1 MSESN
6 TQSSSAAQPSN
17 NDSNSGIVITGGL
30 DSSDQ
35 EPESPSATDEEME
48 PEVEAEPEIEEDE
61 SEVGAEP
68 EVEDVVKESKD
79 ATEEQTSEIEAEES
93 EQEVEADSEAIVN
106 ESEAA
111 TDDAAGEEVEEEGAS
126 AVDTD
131 SEAEPISEA
140 ESASP
145 EEAVDETEEAEVEA
159 VEAEGASTVSE
170 DEEADAEAVEEADA
184 AEETEAN
191 EEDESVGAGEVNHP
205 PKRLSATVEADE
217 LDDFVNNIS
226 VLVDECKIRTS
237 PDGLRVRAV
246 DPANVGMVDAELD
259 AEAFEGFDT
268 TNGVLGVDLSRFEE
282 VVSLASSD
290 DLVTME
296 YDTETRKLHIAT
308 NGVEYTLALIDPDSI
323 RQEPE
328 IPALDLPCS
337 LEIETGDIN
346 RGIKAADMVSDHI
359 AFKTERAH
367 SGDQFIIEAEGD
379 TDDVELEL
387 GNEDLVSSSIGG
399 DVASLF
405 SLEYMKDI
413 KKALPPS
420 GSVGMELGDEFPV
433 KLRFSNEEETQ
444 DVEFML
450 APRINSD

>member
-17 NDSNSGIVITGGL
+17 NDSDSGIVITGGL
-30 DSSDQ
+30 DSPDQ
-35 EPESPSATDEEME
+35 EPESPSTTDEEME
-48 PEVEAEPEIEEDE
+48 SEVEEAEVEAE
-61 SEVGAEP
+61 AEP
-68 EVEDVVKESKD
+68 EVEDTAEGSED
-79 ATEEQTSEIEAEES
+79 ATEEQATKIEAEEPK
-93 EQEVEADSEAIVN
+93 QEMGADSEPSVD
-106 ESEAA
+106 ESEAV
-111 TDDAAGEEVEEEGAS
+111 TDDAAEEEVEEEGAS
-126 AVDTD
+126 AVDDD
-131 SEAEPISEA
+131 SGAEPVAEEELAPSEDVVDEAEGA
-140 ESASP
+140 E
-145 EEAVDETEEAEVEA
+145 TEA
-159 VEAEGASTVSE
+159 VEAEDGSSVSE
-170 DEEADAEAVEEADA
+170 DGEADAEAVEEADA
-184 AEETEAN
+184 AEENEAG
-191 EEDESVGAGEVNHP
+191 EEDESVDAGEVNHP

-237 PDGLRVRAV
+237 PDSLRVRAV

-268 TNGVLGVDLSRFEE
+268 TTGVLGVDLGRFEE
-282 VVSLASSD
+282 VVSLADSG

-296 YDTETRKLHIAT
+296 YNTETRKLHIAT

-328 IPALDLPCS
+328 IPDLDLPCS
-337 LEIETGDIN
+337 LEVETSDIN

-387 GNEDLVSSSIGG
+387 GEEDLVSSSIGG

-413 KKALPPS
+413 KKALPTT
-420 GSVGMELGDEFPV
+420 GSIGMEMGDEFPI
-433 KLRFSNEEETQ
+433 KIRFSNEEETQ

>member
-17 NDSNSGIVITGGL
+17 NDSDSGIVITGGL
-30 DSSDQ
+30 DSPGQ

-48 PEVEAEPEIEEDE
+48 PEVEAEPEVEEDE
-61 SEVGAEP
+61 SEVEAEP
-68 EVEDVVKESKD
+68 EAEDAVEESEN
-79 ATEEQTSEIEAEES
+79 ATEEQASEIEAEES
-93 EQEVEADSEAIVN
+93 EQEADSEASVD
-106 ESEAA
+106 EGEAV
-111 TDDAAGEEVEEEGAS
+111 TDDVAGEEVEKEGAS

-131 SEAEPISEA
+131 SEAEPVGEA

-145 EEAVDETEEAEVEA
+145 KEAVDETEKAEAEA
-159 VEAEGASTVSE
+159 VEAEDASTVSG
-170 DEEADAEAVEEADA
+170 DEEAGAEAVEDADA
-184 AEETEAN
+184 TEEAEASQ
-191 EEDESVGAGEVNHP
+191 EDESVEAGEVNHP

-217 LDDFVNNIS
+217 LSDFVNNIS

-268 TNGVLGVDLSRFEE
+268 TTGVLGVDLGRFEE
-282 VVSLASSD
+282 VVSLADSG

-328 IPALDLPCS
+328 IPDLDLPCS
-337 LEIETGDIN
+337 LEVETSDIN

-387 GNEDLVSSSIGG
+387 SNEDLVSSSIGG

-413 KKALPPS
+413 KKALPTT
-420 GSVGMELGDEFPV
+420 GSVGMEMGDEFPI
-433 KLRFSNEEETQ
+433 KIRFSNEEETQ

>member
-6 TQSSSAAQPSN
+6 TQSSSGAQPSN
-17 NDSNSGIVITGGL
+17 NDSDSGIVITGGL
-30 DSSDQ
+30 DSPDQ
-35 EPESPSATDEEME
+35 EPESPSTTNEEME
-48 PEVEAEPEIEEDE
+48 SGVEEAEVEAEAE
-61 SEVGAEP
+61 SEVEDAAE
-68 EVEDVVKESKD
+68 ESGD
-79 ATEEQTSEIEAEES
+79 ATEEQATEIEAEEP
-93 EQEVEADSEAIVN
+93 EQEMEADSEPSVD
-106 ESEAA
+106 ESEAV
-111 TDDAAGEEVEEEGAS
+111 TDDTAEEEGAS
-126 AVDTD
+126 AVDDD
-131 SEAEPISEA
+131 SGAEPVA
-140 ESASP
+140 EEKSASP
-145 EEAVDETEEAEVEA
+145 EDVVDETEGAEAEA
-159 VEAEGASTVSE
+159 VEAEDASSVSE
-170 DEEADAEAVEEADA
+170 DGEADAEAVEEADA
-184 AEETEAN
+184 AEENEAG
-191 EEDESVGAGEVNHP
+191 EEDESVDAGEVNHP

-268 TNGVLGVDLSRFEE
+268 TTGVLGVDLGRFEE
-282 VVSLASSD
+282 VVSLADSG

-328 IPALDLPCS
+328 IPDLDLPCS
-337 LEIETGDIN
+337 LEVETSDIN

-379 TDDVELEL
+379 TDDIELEL

-413 KKALPPS
+413 KKALPTT
-420 GSVGMELGDEFPV
+420 GSVGMEMGDEFPI
-433 KLRFSNEEETQ
+433 KIRFSNEEETQ